1 MSGLIGKK
9 VGMTQIFD
17 DKGDEIPVT
26 VLQMGPCPV
35 TQVRTV
41 EKDGYSAVQIGFDLN
56 IKKDERKIAKP
67 LRGHFEKA
75 GVKPVRKLKEFR
87 IEADAAPKVGES
99 LTVEVFNDAHYV
111 SVTGTSKGRGFAGV
125 VKRHGFKGAQTMS
138 HGTHENFRHVGSI
151 GMCEEPARVMKGK
164 KMPGH
169 FGAETITTLN
179 LEVVRIFPEE
189 NLLLVK
195 GAVPGANGGYV
206 TVEKSTRR
214 EKKTHV
220 ASEPKFVNPLKAAK
234 RGGN

>member
-17 DKGDEIPVT
+17 DKGNEIPVT
-26 VLQMGPCPV
+26 VLEMGPCPV

-41 EKDGYSAVQIGFDLN
+41 EKDGYAAIQIGFDPL

-87 IEADAAPKVGES
+87 VEADGAPKVGET
-99 LTVEVFNDAHYV
+99 LTVEVFNDTHYV

-125 VKRHGFKGAQTMS
+125 VKRHGMKGAQTWS

-151 GMCEEPARVMKGK
+151 GMKEEPARVLKGK
-164 KMPGH
+164 RMAGH
-169 FGAETITTLN
+169 YGAESITTLN
-179 LEVVRIFPEE
+179 LEVIKIFPEQ
-189 NLLLVK
+189 NLLLLK

-206 TVEKSTRR
+206 VVEKSTRR
-214 EKKTHV
+214 EKKAHV
-220 ASEPKFVNPLKAAK
+220 SSEPKFVNPLKASK
-234 RGGN
+234 RGGK

>member
-17 DKGDEIPVT
+17 DKGNEIPVT
-26 VLQMGPCPV
+26 VLEMGPCSV
-35 TQVRTV
+35 TQVRTE
-41 EKDGYSAVQIGFDLN
+41 EKDGYAAIQIGFDPL

-75 GVKPVRKLKEFR
+75 GVKPLRKLKEFR
-87 IEADAAPKVGES
+87 MAADAAPKVGET
-99 LTVEVFNDAHYV
+99 LTVDLFTGAHYV

-125 VKRHGFKGAQTMS
+125 VKRFGFKGAQTMS

-169 FGAETITTLN
+169 YGAETVTTLN
-179 LEVVRIFPEE
+179 LEIVRIFPEE

-206 TVEKSTRR
+206 VVETSTRR
-214 EKKTHV
+214 EKKSHV
-220 ASEPKFVNPLKAAK
+220 AAEPKFVNPLKASK